1 MLATDKQIL
10 YLCALANRVEKIK
23 VINSKINAIKNLP
36 EYIDWHQERHM
47 GVTTLDASIRIKA
60 YKNLSLTAT
69 LFFHCAKWHKY
80 NRN

>member
-1 MLATDKQIL
+1 MLATEKQIN

-36 EYIDWHQERHM
+36 EYIDWHQECQL

-60 YKNLSLTAT
+60 YKKLIFNSNIVFSL
-69 LFFHCAKWHKY
+69 LKMVQV
-80 NRN
+80 